1 VKADVVLKEIRMV
14 TRVIILAVAVASSIY
29 IGFYIGNMYRW
40 NSFGYD
46 FVLLDEDLILES
58 DPGKIVG
65 YIKKG
70 YAFYAPSKQDMGM
83 SDPGDGALHKV
94 FVRIPSRNVNHEYFP
109 KKYSGS
115 IEQRHYLS
123 EARIPTEKERKILE
137 QLNAL
142 DKK

>member
-1 VKADVVLKEIRMV
+1 MV
-14 TRVIILAVAVASSIY
+14 TRMIILAVAVASSIY

-58 DPGKIVG
+58 DSGEIVG

-70 YAFYAPSKQDMGM
+70 YAFYAPSKKDMGI

-94 FVRIPSRNVNHEYFP
+94 FVRIPSRNVNHDYFP
-109 KKYSGS
+109 KKNDRGS

-123 EARIPTEKERKILE
+123 EARIPTEKERNILE